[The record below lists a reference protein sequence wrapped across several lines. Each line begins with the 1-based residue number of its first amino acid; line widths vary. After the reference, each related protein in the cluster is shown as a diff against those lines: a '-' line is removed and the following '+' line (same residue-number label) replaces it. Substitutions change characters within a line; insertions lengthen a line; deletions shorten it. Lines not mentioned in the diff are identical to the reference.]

1 MRLTVDVTGEA
12 TGLRR
17 ICKDDALTN
26 RAGKHW
32 RIVIRQRL
40 GGVPGDDGAR
50 AAAVEQEAGDK
61 FRPYYTH
68 VYSYMSVLM
77 QQTGDS
83 ELLLRARAMECV
95 GLMNLAVGRAHCDPV
110 LLQRMA

>member
-61 FRPYYTH
+61 FRPIN
-68 VYSYMSVLM
+68 
-77 QQTGDS
+77 
-83 ELLLRARAMECV
+83 A
-95 GLMNLAVGRAHCDPV
+95 GLPKEGQHLDRGPAIEWRGLYRDQHQIGGE
-110 LLQRMA
+110 QR